1 MVITNN
7 QSPKYKRSLTNE
19 RKLIYTFLLHL
30 VKLQFLMSTKQIADH
45 FFEAR
50 DILSQFI
57 ENQENFDKIK
67 SAGDQMIAAIKN
79 GGKVISCGN
88 GGSMSDAMHFAEEM
102 TGRFR
107 ENRGPL
113 AAIAISDP
121 SHISCISN
129 DYGYEYIFSRFVESL
144 GQKQDVLLAIS
155 TSGNSKNV
163 INAVEK
169 AKEKGMFVVGLTG
182 KDGGKMA
189 NLVDL
194 ELRAPMSKWADRVQ
208 EIHIKIIHSLIHY
221 IEENI
226 D

>member
-1 MVITNN
+1 
-7 QSPKYKRSLTNE
+7 
-19 RKLIYTFLLHL
+19 
-30 VKLQFLMSTKQIADH
+30 MSTKQIADH
-45 FFEAR
+45 FLEAR

-57 ENQENFDKIK
+57 DNQQNFENIK
-67 SAGDQMIAAIKN
+67 QAGDQMIQAINN
-79 GGKVISCGN
+79 GGKIISCGN

-121 SHISCISN
+121 SHLSCISN
-129 DYGYEYIFSRFVESL
+129 DYGYAYVFSRFVESI
-144 GQKQDVLLAIS
+144 GGEKDVLLAIS
-155 TSGNSKNV
+155 TSGNSENV
-163 INAVEK
+163 LNAIEK
-169 AKEKGMFVVGLTG
+169 AKEKGMFVIGLTG

-189 NLVDL
+189 DKVDL

-221 IEENI
+221 IESNI
-226 D
+226 